1 MRATSWNFCSTFK
14 PTLSQETLVGLPL
27 EFKSLSPEAIDQV
40 HAWFLCQRRHP
51 ETLDGGCSCGGQYLQ
66 LSERERQWLHTGISD
81 WSCCDD

>member
-1 MRATSWNFCSTFK
+1 MAEIFLD
-14 PTLSQETLVGLPL
+14 P
-27 EFKSLSPEAIDQV
+27 PEAIDQV

-51 ETLDGGCSCGGQYLQ
+51 ETLDGGCSCGRQYLQ

>member
-1 MRATSWNFCSTFK
+1 LFK
-14 PTLSQETLVGLPL
+14 ETLSPSPEVMPS
-27 EFKSLSPEAIDQV
+27 EVMSPEAIDQV

-51 ETLDGGCSCGGQYLQ
+51 EPLDGGCTCGGQYLQ